1 MHSYLFNAYSRFLM
15 KRLFGFLY
23 LCIFMFIHMFI
34 SQPTYAFENQSQS
47 LEAANLRIAIDEAN
61 KLKDPK
67 QRFDL
72 LKAASDKILASC
84 KDNMMVRDLLSK
96 ATKDISK
103 IEDIAKRADTLRAAL
118 LEALVILTFKPR
130 VEAPV
135 PAGFPAP
142 TPVGVVEIKKLPV
155 YRMAKVNNTGGG
167 NNFFTL
173 FNHIKKNSIE
183 MTAPV
188 EMTMAEKNGK
198 FAESSMAF
206 LYQETT
212 LGKVGPQGN
221 IAVLDTKECM
231 LASIGMRGSPNSEAL
246 ESARRWL
253 IEKIKN
259 APEAYEIA
267 GELKVM
273 GYNSPFM
280 PEKLRYY
287 EVQLP
292 LKLPTK

>member
-1 MHSYLFNAYSRFLM
+1 M
-15 KRLFGFLY
+15 KRIFGFIY

-34 SQPTYAFENQSQS
+34 SKTTYAFENPAQT

-61 KLKDPK
+61 KIKDPK
-67 QRFDL
+67 QRLDL

-84 KDNMMVRDLLSK
+84 KDNMMVRDILSK

-103 IEDIAKRADTLRAAL
+103 IEDVAKQSDTLRANL
-118 LEALVILTFKPR
+118 LETLVILTFKPK

-173 FNHIKKNSIE
+173 FNHIKKNNIE

-198 FAESSMAF
+198 YTESSMAF

-231 LASIGMRGSPNSEAL
+231 VASIGMRGSPTAEAI
-246 ESARRWL
+246 ESAKRWL
-253 IEKIKN
+253 LEKIKT
-259 APEAYEIA
+259 APEAYEIE

-287 EVQLP
+287 EVQLQ

>member
-1 MHSYLFNAYSRFLM
+1 M

-23 LCIFMFIHMFI
+23 LCIFMLIHMFI
-34 SQPTYAFENQSQS
+34 SQPTYAFENQAQS
-47 LEAANLRIAIDEAN
+47 LEAEKLRIAIDEAN
-61 KLKDPK
+61 KIKDPK
-67 QRFDL
+67 QRLDL
-72 LKAASDKILASC
+72 LKAASEKVIASC
-84 KDNMMVRDLLSK
+84 KDNLMARDILVK

-103 IEDIAKRADTLRAAL
+103 IEDIAKQADILRTGL
-118 LEALVILTFKPR
+118 LEVLVILTFKPR

-135 PAGFPAP
+135 PTGFPAP

-155 YRMAKVNNTGGG
+155 YRMAKVANSGMGG

-173 FNHIKKNSIE
+173 FNHIKKNNIE

-188 EMTMAEKNGK
+188 EMTMTEKNGK
-198 FAESSMAF
+198 YTESSMAF

-221 IAVLDTKECM
+221 VAVLDTTECTVV
-231 LASIGMRGSPNSEAL
+231 SVGMRGSPSSENI

-253 IEKIKN
+253 LEKIKN
-259 APEAYEIA
+259 APEPYEIE

>member
-1 MHSYLFNAYSRFLM
+1 M

-23 LCIFMFIHMFI
+23 LCIFMLIHMFI
-34 SQPTYAFENQSQS
+34 SQPTYAFENQAQS
-47 LEAANLRIAIDEAN
+47 LEAEKLRIAIDEAN
-61 KLKDPK
+61 KIKDPK
-67 QRFDL
+67 QRLDL
-72 LKAASDKILASC
+72 LKAASEKVIASC
-84 KDNMMVRDLLSK
+84 KDNLMARDILVK

-103 IEDIAKRADTLRAAL
+103 IEDIAKQADILRTGL
-118 LEALVILTFKPR
+118 LEVLVILTFKPR

-142 TPVGVVEIKKLPV
+142 SPVGVVEIKKLPV
-155 YRMAKVNNTGGG
+155 YRMAKVANSGLGG

-173 FNHIKKNSIE
+173 FNHIKKNKIE

-198 FAESSMAF
+198 YTESSMAF

-221 IAVLDTKECM
+221 VAVLDTTECTVV
-231 LASIGMRGSPNSEAL
+231 SVGMRGSPSSENI

-253 IEKIKN
+253 LEKIKTT
-259 APEAYEIA
+259 PQAYEIA

-292 LKLPTK
+292 LKLPNK

>member
-1 MHSYLFNAYSRFLM
+1 M

-23 LCIFMFIHMFI
+23 LCIFMLIHMFV
-34 SQPTYAFENQSQS
+34 SYPTYAFENQTQT
-47 LEAANLRIAIDEAN
+47 LEAANLRNAIDEAN
-61 KLKDPK
+61 KIKDPK
-67 QRFDL
+67 QRLDL
-72 LKAASDKILASC
+72 LKAASDKTLASC
-84 KDNMMVRDLLSK
+84 KENFMVRDILSK
-96 ATKDISK
+96 AAQTSSKFQDVTKQ
-103 IEDIAKRADTLRAAL
+103 ADTLRAAL
-118 LEALVILTFKPR
+118 LETLVILTFKPK

-142 TPVGVVEIKKLPV
+142 SPVGVVEIKKLPV
-155 YRMAKVNNTGGG
+155 YRMAKVANSGLGG

-173 FNHIKKNSIE
+173 FNHIKKNKIE

-198 FAESSMAF
+198 YTESSMAF

-231 LASIGMRGSPNSEAL
+231 VASIGMRGSPSSENI

-253 IEKIKN
+253 IEKIKS

>member
-1 MHSYLFNAYSRFLM
+1 M

-23 LCIFMFIHMFI
+23 LCIFMLIHMFI
-34 SQPTYAFENQSQS
+34 SQPTYAFENQAQS
-47 LEAANLRIAIDEAN
+47 LEAEKLRNAIDEAN
-61 KLKDPK
+61 KIKDPK
-67 QRFDL
+67 QRLDL
-72 LKAASDKILASC
+72 LKAASEKVITSC
-84 KDNMMVRDLLSK
+84 KDNLMARDILVK

-103 IEDIAKRADTLRAAL
+103 IEDIAKQADILRTGL
-118 LEALVILTFKPR
+118 LEVLVILTFKPR

-142 TPVGVVEIKKLPV
+142 SPVGVVEIKKLPV
-155 YRMAKVNNTGGG
+155 YRMAKVANSGMGG

-173 FNHIKKNSIE
+173 FNHIKKNNIE

-188 EMTMAEKNGK
+188 EMTMTEKNGK
-198 FAESSMAF
+198 YTESSMAF

-221 IAVLDTKECM
+221 VAVLDTTECTVV
-231 LASIGMRGSPNSEAL
+231 SVGMRGSPSSENI

-253 IEKIKN
+253 LEKIKTT
-259 APEAYEIA
+259 PQAYEIA

-292 LKLPTK
+292 LKLPNK

>member
-1 MHSYLFNAYSRFLM
+1 
-15 KRLFGFLY
+15 
-23 LCIFMFIHMFI
+23 MFI
-34 SQPTYAFENQSQS
+34 SYPTYAFENPAQA

-84 KDNMMVRDLLSK
+84 KDNMMVRDILSK
-96 ATKDISK
+96 ATNDISK
-103 IEDIAKRADTLRAAL
+103 IENVAKQSDTLRAAL
-118 LEALVILTFKPR
+118 LETLVILTFKPK

-155 YRMAKVNNTGGG
+155 YRMAKVNNGGAGG

-173 FNHIKKNSIE
+173 FNHIKKNNIE

-198 FAESSMAF
+198 YTESSMAF

-231 LASIGMRGSPNSEAL
+231 VASIGMRGSPTAEAI
-246 ESARRWL
+246 ESAKRWL
-253 IEKIKN
+253 IEKIKT
-259 APEAYEIA
+259 APEGYEIS

>member
-1 MHSYLFNAYSRFLM
+1 M

-23 LCIFMFIHMFI
+23 LCIFMLIHMFI

-47 LEAANLRIAIDEAN
+47 LEAAKLRNAIDEAN
-61 KLKDPK
+61 KIKDPK
-67 QRFDL
+67 QRLDS
-72 LKAASDKILASC
+72 LKVASEKVIVSC
-84 KDNMMVRDLLSK
+84 KDNLMARDILVK

-103 IEDIAKRADTLRAAL
+103 IEDIAKQADILRTGL
-118 LEALVILTFKPR
+118 LEVLVILTFKPR

-155 YRMAKVNNTGGG
+155 YRMAKVANSGMGG

-173 FNHIKKNSIE
+173 FNHIKKNNIE

-188 EMTMAEKNGK
+188 EMTMTEKNGK
-198 FAESSMAF
+198 YTESSMAF

-221 IAVLDTKECM
+221 VAVLDTTECTVV
-231 LASIGMRGSPNSEAL
+231 SVGMRGSPSSENI

-253 IEKIKN
+253 LEKIKTT
-259 APEAYEIA
+259 PQAYEIA

>member
-1 MHSYLFNAYSRFLM
+1 M

-23 LCIFMFIHMFI
+23 LCIFMLIHMFI
-34 SQPTYAFENQSQS
+34 NQPTYAFENQAQS
-47 LEAANLRIAIDEAN
+47 LEAEKLRIAIDEAN
-61 KLKDPK
+61 KIKDPK
-67 QRFDL
+67 QRLDL
-72 LKAASDKILASC
+72 LKAASEKVITSCNDNLMARDIL
-84 KDNMMVRDLLSK
+84 VK

-103 IEDIAKRADTLRAAL
+103 IEDIAKQADILRTGL
-118 LEALVILTFKPR
+118 LEVLVILTFKPR

-155 YRMAKVNNTGGG
+155 YRMAKVANSGMGG

-198 FAESSMAF
+198 YTETSMAF

-221 IAVLDTKECM
+221 VAVLDTTECTVV
-231 LASIGMRGSPNSEAL
+231 SVGMRGSPSSENI

-253 IEKIKN
+253 LEKIKTT
-259 APEAYEIA
+259 PQAYEIA

>member
-1 MHSYLFNAYSRFLM
+1 M

-23 LCIFMFIHMFI
+23 LCIFMLIHMFI

-47 LEAANLRIAIDEAN
+47 LEAAKLRNAIDEAN
-61 KLKDPK
+61 KIKDPK
-67 QRFDL
+67 QRLDL
-72 LKAASDKILASC
+72 LKAASEKVITSCNDNLMARDIL
-84 KDNMMVRDLLSK
+84 VK

-103 IEDIAKRADTLRAAL
+103 IEDIAKQADILRTGL
-118 LEALVILTFKPR
+118 LEVLVILTFKPR

-142 TPVGVVEIKKLPV
+142 SPVGVVEIKKLPV
-155 YRMAKVNNTGGG
+155 YRMAKVANSGLGG

-173 FNHIKKNSIE
+173 FNHIKKNNIE

-188 EMTMAEKNGK
+188 EMTMTEKNGK
-198 FAESSMAF
+198 YTESSMAF

-221 IAVLDTKECM
+221 VAVLDTTECTVV
-231 LASIGMRGSPNSEAL
+231 SVGMRGSPSSENI

-253 IEKIKN
+253 LEKIKTT
-259 APEAYEIA
+259 PEAYEIA

>member
-1 MHSYLFNAYSRFLM
+1 M
-15 KRLFGFLY
+15 KRIFRFIY
-23 LCIFMFIHMFI
+23 LSIIMFVQMFI
-34 SQPTYAFENQSQS
+34 SYPTYAFENSTQT
-47 LEAANLRIAIDEAN
+47 LEAANLRNAIDEAN
-61 KLKDPK
+61 KIKDPK
-67 QRFDL
+67 QRLDL

-84 KDNMMVRDLLSK
+84 KDNMMVRDILSK
-96 ATKDISK
+96 ATKDVSK
-103 IEDIAKRADTLRAAL
+103 IEDIAKQADTLRAGL
-118 LEALVILTFKPR
+118 LEALVILTFKPK

-173 FNHIKKNSIE
+173 FNHIKKNNIE

-198 FAESSMAF
+198 YTESSMAF

-231 LASIGMRGSPNSEAL
+231 VASIGMRGSPTAEAI
-246 ESARRWL
+246 ESAKRWL
-253 IEKIKN
+253 IEKIKA
-259 APEAYEIA
+259 APEAYEIE

-287 EVQLP
+287 EVQLQ

>member
-1 MHSYLFNAYSRFLM
+1 M

-23 LCIFMFIHMFI
+23 LCIFMLIHMFI
-34 SQPTYAFENQSQS
+34 SQPTYAFENQAQS
-47 LEAANLRIAIDEAN
+47 LEAEKLRIAIDEAN
-61 KLKDPK
+61 KIKDPK
-67 QRFDL
+67 QRLDL
-72 LKAASDKILASC
+72 LKAASEKVIASC
-84 KDNMMVRDLLSK
+84 KDNLMARDILVK

-103 IEDIAKRADTLRAAL
+103 IEDIAKQADILRTGL
-118 LEALVILTFKPR
+118 LEVLVILTFKPR

-142 TPVGVVEIKKLPV
+142 SPVGVVEIKKLPV
-155 YRMAKVNNTGGG
+155 YRMAKVANSGMGG

-198 FAESSMAF
+198 YTESSMAF

-221 IAVLDTKECM
+221 VAVLDTTECTVV
-231 LASIGMRGSPNSEAL
+231 SVGMRGSPSSENI

-253 IEKIKN
+253 LEKIKTT
-259 APEAYEIA
+259 PEAYEIA

>member
-1 MHSYLFNAYSRFLM
+1 M
-15 KRLFGFLY
+15 KRIFRFIY
-23 LCIFMFIHMFI
+23 LSIIMFVQMFI
-34 SQPTYAFENQSQS
+34 SYPTYAFENSTQT
-47 LEAANLRIAIDEAN
+47 LEAANLRTAIDEAN
-61 KLKDPK
+61 KIKDPK
-67 QRFDL
+67 QRLDL

-84 KDNMMVRDLLSK
+84 KDNMMVRDILSK
-96 ATKDISK
+96 ATKDVSK
-103 IEDIAKRADTLRAAL
+103 IEDIAKQADTLRAAL

-173 FNHIKKNSIE
+173 FNHIKKNNIE

-198 FAESSMAF
+198 YTESSMAF

-231 LASIGMRGSPNSEAL
+231 VASIGMRGSPTAEAI
-246 ESARRWL
+246 ESAKRWL
-253 IEKIKN
+253 IEKIKT
-259 APEAYEIA
+259 APEAYEIE

-287 EVQLP
+287 EVQLQ

>member
-1 MHSYLFNAYSRFLM
+1 M

-23 LCIFMFIHMFI
+23 LCIFMLIHMFI

-47 LEAANLRIAIDEAN
+47 LEAAKLRNAIDEAN
-61 KLKDPK
+61 KIKDPK
-67 QRFDL
+67 QRLDL
-72 LKAASDKILASC
+72 LKAASEKVIASC
-84 KDNMMVRDLLSK
+84 KDNLMARDILVK

-103 IEDIAKRADTLRAAL
+103 IEDIAKQADILRTGL
-118 LEALVILTFKPR
+118 LEVLVILTFKPR

-142 TPVGVVEIKKLPV
+142 SPVGVVEIKKLPV
-155 YRMAKVNNTGGG
+155 YRMAKVANSGMGG

-173 FNHIKKNSIE
+173 FNHIKKNNIE

-188 EMTMAEKNGK
+188 EMTMTEKNGK
-198 FAESSMAF
+198 YTESSMAF

-221 IAVLDTKECM
+221 VAVLDTTECTVV
-231 LASIGMRGSPNSEAL
+231 SVGMRGSPSSENI

-253 IEKIKN
+253 LEKIKN
-259 APEAYEIA
+259 TPEAYEIA

>member
-1 MHSYLFNAYSRFLM
+1 M

-23 LCIFMFIHMFI
+23 LCIFMLIHMFI
-34 SQPTYAFENQSQS
+34 SQPTYAFENQAQS
-47 LEAANLRIAIDEAN
+47 LEAEKLRIAIDEAN
-61 KLKDPK
+61 KIKDPK
-67 QRFDL
+67 QRLDL
-72 LKAASDKILASC
+72 LKAASEKVIASC
-84 KDNMMVRDLLSK
+84 KDNLMARDILVK

-103 IEDIAKRADTLRAAL
+103 IEDIAKQADILRTGL
-118 LEALVILTFKPR
+118 LEVLVILTFKPR

-142 TPVGVVEIKKLPV
+142 SPVGVVEIKKLPV
-155 YRMAKVNNTGGG
+155 YRMAKVANSGMGG

-173 FNHIKKNSIE
+173 FNHIKKNNIE

-188 EMTMAEKNGK
+188 EMTMTEKNGK
-198 FAESSMAF
+198 YTESSMAF

-221 IAVLDTKECM
+221 VAVLDTTECTVV
-231 LASIGMRGSPNSEAL
+231 SVGMRGSPSSENI

-253 IEKIKN
+253 LEKIKTT
-259 APEAYEIA
+259 PQAYEIA

>member
-1 MHSYLFNAYSRFLM
+1 M

-23 LCIFMFIHMFI
+23 LCIFMLIHMFI
-34 SQPTYAFENQSQS
+34 SQPTYAFENQAQS
-47 LEAANLRIAIDEAN
+47 LEAEKLRNAIDEAN
-61 KLKDPK
+61 KIKDPK
-67 QRFDL
+67 QRLDL
-72 LKAASDKILASC
+72 LKAASEKVIASC
-84 KDNMMVRDLLSK
+84 KDNLMARDILVK

-103 IEDIAKRADTLRAAL
+103 IEDIAKQADILRTGL
-118 LEALVILTFKPR
+118 LEVLVILTFKPR

-155 YRMAKVNNTGGG
+155 YRMAKVANSGMGG

-173 FNHIKKNSIE
+173 FNHIKKNNIE

-188 EMTMAEKNGK
+188 EMTMSEKNGK
-198 FAESSMAF
+198 YTESSMAF

-221 IAVLDTKECM
+221 VAVLDTTECTVV
-231 LASIGMRGSPNSEAL
+231 SVGMRGSPSSENI

-253 IEKIKN
+253 LEKIKTT
-259 APEAYEIA
+259 PQAYEIA

>member
-1 MHSYLFNAYSRFLM
+1 M

-23 LCIFMFIHMFI
+23 LCIFMLIHMFI
-34 SQPTYAFENQSQS
+34 SQPTYAFENQAQS
-47 LEAANLRIAIDEAN
+47 LEAAKLRNAIDEAN
-61 KLKDPK
+61 KIKDPK
-67 QRFDL
+67 QRLDL
-72 LKAASDKILASC
+72 LKAASEKVIASC
-84 KDNMMVRDLLSK
+84 KDNLMARDILVK

-103 IEDIAKRADTLRAAL
+103 IEDIAKQADILRTGL
-118 LEALVILTFKPR
+118 LEVLVILTFKPR

-142 TPVGVVEIKKLPV
+142 SPVGVVEIKKLPV
-155 YRMAKVNNTGGG
+155 YRMAKVANSGMGG

-173 FNHIKKNSIE
+173 FNHIKKNNIE

-198 FAESSMAF
+198 YTESSMAF

-221 IAVLDTKECM
+221 VAVLDTTECTVV
-231 LASIGMRGSPNSEAL
+231 SVGMRGSPSSENI

-253 IEKIKN
+253 LEKIKTT
-259 APEAYEIA
+259 PQAYEIA

>member
-1 MHSYLFNAYSRFLM
+1 M

-23 LCIFMFIHMFI
+23 LCIFMLIHMFI
-34 SQPTYAFENQSQS
+34 SYPTYAFENQAQS

-61 KLKDPK
+61 KIKDPK
-67 QRFDL
+67 QRLDS
-72 LKAASDKILASC
+72 LKVASEKVIASC
-84 KDNMMVRDLLSK
+84 KDNLMTRDILIK

-103 IEDIAKRADTLRAAL
+103 IEDIAKQADILRTGL
-118 LEALVILTFKPR
+118 LEVLVILTFKPK

-155 YRMAKVNNTGGG
+155 YRMAKVNNGGAGG

-173 FNHIKKNSIE
+173 FNHIKKNNIE

-188 EMTMAEKNGK
+188 EMTMIEKNGK
-198 FAESSMAF
+198 YTESSMAF

-221 IAVLDTKECM
+221 VAVLDTTECTVV
-231 LASIGMRGSPNSEAL
+231 SVGMRGSPSSENIK
-246 ESARRWL
+246 SARRWL
-253 IEKIKN
+253 LEKIKN

>member
-1 MHSYLFNAYSRFLM
+1 M
-15 KRLFGFLY
+15 KRLLGFLY
-23 LCIFMFIHMFI
+23 HCIFMFIHMFV
-34 SQPTYAFENQSQS
+34 SYPTYAFENQTQT

-61 KLKDPK
+61 KIKDPK
-67 QRFDL
+67 QRLDL
-72 LKAASDKILASC
+72 LKAASDKTLASC
-84 KDNMMVRDLLSK
+84 KENFMVRDILSK
-96 ATKDISK
+96 AAQASSKLQDVTKQ
-103 IEDIAKRADTLRAAL
+103 ADTLRAAL
-118 LEALVILTFKPR
+118 LETLVILTFKPK

-155 YRMAKVNNTGGG
+155 YRMAKVANSGLGG

-173 FNHIKKNSIE
+173 FNHIKKNKIE

-198 FAESSMAF
+198 YTESSMAF

-212 LGKVGPQGN
+212 LGNVGPQGN

-231 LASIGMRGSPNSEAL
+231 VASIGMRGSPSSENI

-292 LKLPTK
+292 LKLSTK

>member
-1 MHSYLFNAYSRFLM
+1 M

-23 LCIFMFIHMFI
+23 LCIFMLIHMFI
-34 SQPTYAFENQSQS
+34 SQPTYAFENQAQS
-47 LEAANLRIAIDEAN
+47 LEAEKLRIAIDEAN
-61 KLKDPK
+61 KIKDPK
-67 QRFDL
+67 QRLDL
-72 LKAASDKILASC
+72 LKAASEKVIASC
-84 KDNMMVRDLLSK
+84 KDNLMARDILVK

-103 IEDIAKRADTLRAAL
+103 IEDIAKQADILRTGL
-118 LEALVILTFKPR
+118 LEVLVILTFKPR

-155 YRMAKVNNTGGG
+155 YRMAKVANSGMGG

-173 FNHIKKNSIE
+173 FNHIKKNNIE

-188 EMTMAEKNGK
+188 EMTMTEKNGK
-198 FAESSMAF
+198 YTESSMAF

-231 LASIGMRGSPNSEAL
+231 VASVGMRGSPSSENI

-253 IEKIKN
+253 LEKIKTT
-259 APEAYEIA
+259 PQAYEIA

>member
-1 MHSYLFNAYSRFLM
+1 M

-23 LCIFMFIHMFI
+23 LCIFMLIHMFI
-34 SQPTYAFENQSQS
+34 SQPTYAFENQAQS
-47 LEAANLRIAIDEAN
+47 LEAEKLRIAIDEAN
-61 KLKDPK
+61 KIKDPK
-67 QRFDL
+67 QRLDL
-72 LKAASDKILASC
+72 LKAASEKVIASC
-84 KDNMMVRDLLSK
+84 NDNLMARDILVK

-103 IEDIAKRADTLRAAL
+103 IEDIAKQADILRTGL
-118 LEALVILTFKPR
+118 LEVLVILTFKPR

-142 TPVGVVEIKKLPV
+142 SPVGVVEIKKLPV
-155 YRMAKVNNTGGG
+155 YRMAKVANSGLGG

-173 FNHIKKNSIE
+173 FNHIKKNNIE

-188 EMTMAEKNGK
+188 EMTMTEKNGK
-198 FAESSMAF
+198 YTESSMAF

-221 IAVLDTKECM
+221 VAVLDTTECTVV
-231 LASIGMRGSPNSEAL
+231 SVGMRGSPSSENI

-253 IEKIKN
+253 LEKIKTT
-259 APEAYEIA
+259 PQAYEIA

>member
-1 MHSYLFNAYSRFLM
+1 MFVSY
-15 KRLFGFLY
+15 
-23 LCIFMFIHMFI
+23 
-34 SQPTYAFENQSQS
+34 PTYAFENQTQT
-47 LEAANLRIAIDEAN
+47 LEAANLRNAIDEAN
-61 KLKDPK
+61 KIKDPK
-67 QRFDL
+67 QRLDL
-72 LKAASDKILASC
+72 LKAASEKVIASC
-84 KDNMMVRDLLSK
+84 KDNLMARDILVK

-103 IEDIAKRADTLRAAL
+103 IEDIAKQADILRTGL
-118 LEALVILTFKPR
+118 LEVLVILTFKPR

-135 PAGFPAP
+135 PTGFPAP

-155 YRMAKVNNTGGG
+155 YRMAKVANSGMGG

-173 FNHIKKNSIE
+173 FNHIKKNNIE

-188 EMTMAEKNGK
+188 EMTMTEKNGK
-198 FAESSMAF
+198 YTESSMAF

-231 LASIGMRGSPNSEAL
+231 VASIGMRGSPSSENI
-246 ESARRWL
+246 ESAKRWL

>member
-1 MHSYLFNAYSRFLM
+1 M
-15 KRLFGFLY
+15 KRIFRFIY
-23 LCIFMFIHMFI
+23 LSIIMFVQMFI
-34 SQPTYAFENQSQS
+34 SYPTYAFENPTQT
-47 LEAANLRIAIDEAN
+47 LEAANLRTAIDEAN
-61 KLKDPK
+61 KIKDPK
-67 QRFDL
+67 QRLDL
-72 LKAASDKILASC
+72 LKTASDKILASC
-84 KDNMMVRDLLSK
+84 KDNMMVRDILSK
-96 ATKDISK
+96 ATKDVSK
-103 IEDIAKRADTLRAAL
+103 IEDIAKQADTLRAGL
-118 LEALVILTFKPR
+118 LEALVILTFKPK

-173 FNHIKKNSIE
+173 FNHIKKNNIE

-198 FAESSMAF
+198 YTESSMAF

-231 LASIGMRGSPNSEAL
+231 VASIGMRGSPTAEAI
-246 ESARRWL
+246 ESAKRWL
-253 IEKIKN
+253 IEKIKT
-259 APEAYEIA
+259 APEAYEIE

-287 EVQLP
+287 EVQLQ

>member
-1 MHSYLFNAYSRFLM
+1 M

-23 LCIFMFIHMFI
+23 LCIFMLIHMFI
-34 SQPTYAFENQSQS
+34 SYPTYAFENQAQA

-61 KLKDPK
+61 KIKDPK
-67 QRFDL
+67 QRLDS
-72 LKAASDKILASC
+72 LKVASEKVIASC
-84 KDNMMVRDLLSK
+84 KDNLMTRDILIK

-103 IEDIAKRADTLRAAL
+103 IEDIAKQADILRTGL
-118 LEALVILTFKPR
+118 LEVLVILTFKPK

-142 TPVGVVEIKKLPV
+142 SPVGVVEIKKLPV
-155 YRMAKVNNTGGG
+155 YRMAKVANSGLGG

-173 FNHIKKNSIE
+173 FNHIKKNNIE

-188 EMTMAEKNGK
+188 EMTMTEKNGK
-198 FAESSMAF
+198 YTESSMAF
-206 LYQETT
+206 LYQETS

-221 IAVLDTKECM
+221 IAVLDTTECTVV
-231 LASIGMRGSPNSEAL
+231 SVGMRGSPSSENI

-253 IEKIKN
+253 LEKIKN
-259 APEAYEIA
+259 SPEAYEIA

>member
-1 MHSYLFNAYSRFLM
+1 M

-23 LCIFMFIHMFI
+23 LCIFMLIHMFI
-34 SQPTYAFENQSQS
+34 SQPTYAFENQAQS
-47 LEAANLRIAIDEAN
+47 LEAEKLRIAIDEAN
-61 KLKDPK
+61 KIKDPK
-67 QRFDL
+67 QRLDL
-72 LKAASDKILASC
+72 LKAASEKVIASC
-84 KDNMMVRDLLSK
+84 KDNLMARDILVK

-103 IEDIAKRADTLRAAL
+103 IEDIAKQADILRTGL
-118 LEALVILTFKPR
+118 LEVLVILTFKPR

-155 YRMAKVNNTGGG
+155 YRMAKVANSGMGG

-198 FAESSMAF
+198 YTESSMAF

-221 IAVLDTKECM
+221 VAVLDTTECTVV
-231 LASIGMRGSPNSEAL
+231 SVGMRGSPSSENI

-253 IEKIKN
+253 LEKIKTT
-259 APEAYEIA
+259 PQAYEIA

>member
-1 MHSYLFNAYSRFLM
+1 MFVSY
-15 KRLFGFLY
+15 
-23 LCIFMFIHMFI
+23 
-34 SQPTYAFENQSQS
+34 PTYAFENQAQT

-61 KLKDPK
+61 KIKDPK
-67 QRFDL
+67 QRLDL
-72 LKAASDKILASC
+72 LKAASDKTLASS
-84 KDNMMVRDLLSK
+84 NENFMVRDILSK
-96 ATKDISK
+96 AAQASSKLQDVTKQ
-103 IEDIAKRADTLRAAL
+103 ADTLRAAL
-118 LEALVILTFKPR
+118 LETLVILTFKPK

-142 TPVGVVEIKKLPV
+142 SPVGVVEIKKLPV
-155 YRMAKVNNTGGG
+155 YRMAKVANSGLGG

-173 FNHIKKNSIE
+173 FNHIKKNNIE

-188 EMTMAEKNGK
+188 EMTMTEKNGK
-198 FAESSMAF
+198 YTESSMAF

-221 IAVLDTKECM
+221 VAVLDTTECTVV
-231 LASIGMRGSPNSEAL
+231 SVGMRGSPSSENI

-253 IEKIKN
+253 LEKIKTT
-259 APEAYEIA
+259 PEAYEIA

>member
-1 MHSYLFNAYSRFLM
+1 M
-15 KRLFGFLY
+15 KRLLGFLY
-23 LCIFMFIHMFI
+23 LCIFMLIHMFV
-34 SQPTYAFENQSQS
+34 SYPTYAFENQTQT
-47 LEAANLRIAIDEAN
+47 LEAANLRNAIDEAN
-61 KLKDPK
+61 KIKDPK
-67 QRFDL
+67 QRLDL
-72 LKAASDKILASC
+72 LKAASDKTLASC
-84 KDNMMVRDLLSK
+84 KENFMVRDILSK
-96 ATKDISK
+96 AAQTSSKLQDVTKQ
-103 IEDIAKRADTLRAAL
+103 ADTLRAAL
-118 LEALVILTFKPR
+118 LETLVILTFKPK

-142 TPVGVVEIKKLPV
+142 SPVGVVEIKKLPV
-155 YRMAKVNNTGGG
+155 YRMAKVASSGLGG

-173 FNHIKKNSIE
+173 FNHIKKNKIE

-198 FAESSMAF
+198 YTESSMAF

-231 LASIGMRGSPNSEAL
+231 VASIGMRGSPSSENI

-253 IEKIKN
+253 IEKIKS

>member
-1 MHSYLFNAYSRFLM
+1 MKRFL
-15 KRLFGFLY
+15 GFLY
-23 LCIFMFIHMFI
+23 HCIFMLIHMFV
-34 SQPTYAFENQSQS
+34 SYPTYAFENQTQT

-61 KLKDPK
+61 KIKDPK
-67 QRFDL
+67 QRLDL
-72 LKAASDKILASC
+72 LKAASDKTLASC
-84 KDNMMVRDLLSK
+84 KENFMVRDILSK
-96 ATKDISK
+96 AAQASSKLQDVTKQ
-103 IEDIAKRADTLRAAL
+103 ADTLRAAL
-118 LEALVILTFKPR
+118 LETLVILTFKPK

-142 TPVGVVEIKKLPV
+142 SPVGVVEIKKLPV
-155 YRMAKVNNTGGG
+155 YRMAKVANSGLGG

-173 FNHIKKNSIE
+173 FNHIKKNKIE

-198 FAESSMAF
+198 YTESSMAF

-231 LASIGMRGSPNSEAL
+231 VASIGMRGSPSSENI

>member
-1 MHSYLFNAYSRFLM
+1 M

-23 LCIFMFIHMFI
+23 LCIFMLIHMFI

-47 LEAANLRIAIDEAN
+47 LEAAKLRNAIDEAN
-61 KLKDPK
+61 KIKDPK
-67 QRFDL
+67 QRLDS
-72 LKAASDKILASC
+72 LKVAFEKVIASC
-84 KDNMMVRDLLSK
+84 KDNLMARDILVK

-103 IEDIAKRADTLRAAL
+103 IEDIAKQADILRTGL
-118 LEALVILTFKPR
+118 LEVLVILTFKPR

-142 TPVGVVEIKKLPV
+142 SPVGVVEIKKLPV
-155 YRMAKVNNTGGG
+155 YRMAKVANSGMGG

-173 FNHIKKNSIE
+173 FNHIKKNKIE

-198 FAESSMAF
+198 YTESSMAF

-221 IAVLDTKECM
+221 VAVLDTTECTVV
-231 LASIGMRGSPNSEAL
+231 SVGMRGSPSSENI

-253 IEKIKN
+253 LEKIKTT
-259 APEAYEIA
+259 PQAYEIA

>member
-1 MHSYLFNAYSRFLM
+1 MKRFL
-15 KRLFGFLY
+15 GFLY
-23 LCIFMFIHMFI
+23 HCIFMLIHMFV
-34 SQPTYAFENQSQS
+34 SYPTYAFENQAQT

-61 KLKDPK
+61 KIKDPK
-67 QRFDL
+67 QRLDL
-72 LKAASDKILASC
+72 LKAASDKTLASC
-84 KDNMMVRDLLSK
+84 KENFMVRDILSK
-96 ATKDISK
+96 AAQASSKLQDVTKQ
-103 IEDIAKRADTLRAAL
+103 ADTLRAAL
-118 LEALVILTFKPR
+118 LETLVILTFKPK

-142 TPVGVVEIKKLPV
+142 SPVGVVEIKKLPV
-155 YRMAKVNNTGGG
+155 YRMAKVANSGLGG

-173 FNHIKKNSIE
+173 FNHIKKNKIE

-198 FAESSMAF
+198 YTESSMAF

-231 LASIGMRGSPNSEAL
+231 VASIGMRGSPSSENI
-246 ESARRWL
+246 ESAKRWL

-259 APEAYEIA
+259 TPEAYEIA

>member
-1 MHSYLFNAYSRFLM
+1 M

-23 LCIFMFIHMFI
+23 LCIFMLIHMFI

-47 LEAANLRIAIDEAN
+47 LEAAKLRNAIDEAN
-61 KLKDPK
+61 KIKDPK
-67 QRFDL
+67 QRLDL
-72 LKAASDKILASC
+72 LKAASEKVIASC
-84 KDNMMVRDLLSK
+84 NDNLMARDILVK

-103 IEDIAKRADTLRAAL
+103 IEDIAKQADILRTGL
-118 LEALVILTFKPR
+118 LEVLVILTFKPR
-130 VEAPV
+130 VEAPI

-155 YRMAKVNNTGGG
+155 YRMAKVANSGMGG

-173 FNHIKKNSIE
+173 FNHIKKNNIE

-198 FAESSMAF
+198 YTESSMAF

-221 IAVLDTKECM
+221 VAVLDTTECTVV
-231 LASIGMRGSPNSEAL
+231 SVGMRGSPSSENI

-253 IEKIKN
+253 LEKIKTT
-259 APEAYEIA
+259 PQAYEIA

-292 LKLPTK
+292 LKLPNK

>member
-1 MHSYLFNAYSRFLM
+1 M
-15 KRLFGFLY
+15 KRLLGFLY
-23 LCIFMFIHMFI
+23 HCIFMFIHMFV
-34 SQPTYAFENQSQS
+34 SYPTYAFENQAQT

-61 KLKDPK
+61 KIKDPK
-67 QRFDL
+67 QRLDL
-72 LKAASDKILASC
+72 LKAASDKTLASC
-84 KDNMMVRDLLSK
+84 KENFMVRDILSK
-96 ATKDISK
+96 AAQASSKLQDVTKQ
-103 IEDIAKRADTLRAAL
+103 ADTLRAAL
-118 LEALVILTFKPR
+118 LETLVILTFKPK

-142 TPVGVVEIKKLPV
+142 SPVGVVEIKKLPV
-155 YRMAKVNNTGGG
+155 YRMAKVANSGLGG

-173 FNHIKKNSIE
+173 FNHIKKNKIE

-198 FAESSMAF
+198 YTESSMAF

-231 LASIGMRGSPNSEAL
+231 VASIGMRGSPSSENI
-246 ESARRWL
+246 ESAKRWL

-259 APEAYEIA
+259 APEAYEVA